1 MAFAARDGSRESVGG
16 SFFAGFWLWPFS
28 CSPAAWHD
36 DDQWESR
43 GADGLRTALTTSS
56 MDSPYL
62 RFLDRPAIRSDYN
75 HAEGRQL
82 SNSKSSNSA
91 PQLPTHKCSSAPTG
105 QKSCKP
111 NVDAVVRRIGALAGS
126 APHSSVSKG
135 KSDCFVK
142 GRQSAGAF
150 RLSLAGPLREPS
162 NCYSACNEM
171 QSSPCSSRRTSAK
184 VDSRRRFEVKFK
196 AEFQRP
202 FVHTPIVVYPTIH
215 RIKNTQQQCPRP
227 GN

>member
-1 MAFAARDGSRESVGG
+1 
-16 SFFAGFWLWPFS
+16 
-28 CSPAAWHD
+28 
-36 DDQWESR
+36 
-43 GADGLRTALTTSS
+43 

-126 APHSSVSKG
+126 ALIHPCQRAKAIASSKA
-135 KSDCFVK
+135 D
-142 GRQSAGAF
+142 
-150 RLSLAGPLREPS
+150 
-162 NCYSACNEM
+162 
-171 QSSPCSSRRTSAK
+171 K
-184 VDSRRRFEVKFK
+184 VDSPGFPCPPDVSSSYATKKNIQVALGRRHCHGCQDIPSE
-196 AEFQRP
+196 
-202 FVHTPIVVYPTIH
+202 
-215 RIKNTQQQCPRP
+215 
-227 GN
+227 